1 MQKIALSL
9 LSGLLLTLSFP
20 KTNLDW
26 LAWIALIPLLTALK
40 DVSAKESFRLGFI
53 AGIAHYLTLA
63 YWLVYTMKVYGQLPL
78 YLCVPLLFLLAAY
91 LGLYVAAFS
100 ALLNRFCAEPAL
112 CFPMIPILWVAGEY
126 LRTFVFSGFPWEL
139 LGYSQ
144 FEHLYLIQMS
154 DLFGV
159 YGVSFLIALSNS
171 ACFLVF
177 LYAGGKKWQGKQIS
191 KRVAIVCF
199 SVFAL
204 LFSMTWIYGKWR
216 VASVNKAIAASPSM
230 TVAVVQG
237 NIDQMQK
244 WNPAFQVFT
253 VKKYMD
259 LSLSAQKY
267 HPNLVVWPETSAP
280 FYFLYNA
287 ELTEMLIT
295 GVKTANTNFLI
306 GSPAFSQRDNITDYY
321 NRAYLIHPNGAVA
334 GTYDKSHLVPFG
346 EYIPL
351 KKWLP
356 FAGKIVEHVG
366 DFKPGDAGKTVLL
379 DKYGLGVQICYE
391 IIFPSLARAMVR
403 NDAALLIN
411 ITNDAW
417 YGKTGAPYQHFSM
430 SVFRAVENKRSLIRS
445 ANTGISGFT
454 DPAGRVL
461 ATTGLFEDAVLTR
474 SVPLLTQ
481 TKTVY
486 TRFGDFLAKGCVI
499 ATALLLLFHVLAPVR
514 KARRGRNPAMPLS

>member
-1 MQKIALSL
+1 M
-9 LSGLLLTLSFP
+9 SGVLLTLSFP
-20 KTNLDW
+20 KTSLDW
-26 LAWIALIPLLTALK
+26 LAWIALVPLLTALK

-53 AGIAHYLTLA
+53 AGIAHYLTLT
-63 YWLVYTMKVYGQLPL
+63 YWLVYTMKTYGQLPL
-78 YLCVPLLFLLAAY
+78 YLCIPLLFLLAAY
-91 LGLYVAAFS
+91 LGLYVAVFS
-100 ALLNRFCAEPAL
+100 ALLNRICAAPAL

-144 FEHLYLIQMS
+144 YNHLYLIQIS

-171 ACFLVF
+171 AFFLVF
-177 LYAGGKKWQGKQIS
+177 LYAGGKKWQERQVS
-191 KRVAIVCF
+191 KRSALVCF
-199 SVFAL
+199 SLFVL
-204 LFSMTWIYGKWR
+204 LFGMTWTYGKWR
-216 VASVNKAIAASPSM
+216 VASVDKEISASPSM

-237 NIDQMQK
+237 NIDQLQK

-253 VKKYMD
+253 VKKYID
-259 LSLSAQKY
+259 FSLSAQKD

-287 ELTEMLIT
+287 ELTEMLLN
-295 GVKTANTNFLI
+295 GVKAANTNFLI
-306 GSPAFSQRDNITDYY
+306 GSPAFSQQGNITDYY
-321 NRAYLIHPNGAVA
+321 NRAYLIHPDGAVA

-346 EYIPL
+346 EYVPL

-366 DFKPGDAGKTVLL
+366 DFKPGDTGKTILL

-391 IIFPSLARAMVR
+391 IIFPSLSREMVS

-417 YGKTGAPYQHFSM
+417 YGKTSAPYQHFSM
-430 SVFRAVENKRSLIRS
+430 SVFRAAENKRSLIRS

-461 ATTGLFEDAVLTR
+461 AATGLFENAVLTR

-486 TRFGDFLAKGCVI
+486 TRFGDFFAIGCLI
-499 ATALLLLFHVLAPVR
+499 ATLLLLLSRLLIPTRRMGSSSGVL
-514 KARRGRNPAMPLS
+514 K